1 MKEYPP
7 STSPPITI
15 VVDECAAYLV
25 STNGNTTTGMFRQ
38 KGTSGDGAALSVSS
52 DNPDTLTA
60 LFDGVEKSRGTV
72 KIAHSGY
79 SDGSDA
85 SASGISVDLQV
96 EGTAA
101 HGIFV
106 TASNGPTK
114 GNLIVLRNNDVDDLV
129 VKGSGRV
136 GIGVRKGVTPA
147 GTIEVIQRDTTAP
160 AVVVTSGARHGTVII
175 VTDGEGNE
183 RFGVDADGDVAVSRL
198 MITTEPAGSLGRGT
212 LFVGSDGWLT
222 FKGANGTVTKLA
234 PP

>member
-52 DNPDTLTA
+52 DNPDTSTA

>member
-52 DNPDTLTA
+52 DNPDTSTA
-60 LFDGVEKSRGTV
+60 LFNGVEKSRGTV